1 MLSCFVSAKLRANF
15 DGLTNAVDDRP
26 CMDGTVKPSAVDRM
40 AMAMAMAMKTMVM
53 VVVVE
58 LIMLLSV

>member
-15 DGLTNAVDDRP
+15 DGFTNAVDDRL
-26 CMDGTVKPSAVDRM
+26 CMDGTVKPSAVDR
-40 AMAMAMAMKTMVM
+40 MAMAMKTMVM